1 MFDDLSKFVAARTY
15 RGVDQTEAETV
26 ANLQKIQ
33 EEVRLQVEQ
42 FNAQQKVHKLVP
54 FEWKKT
60 VNGQAYWLFG
70 VRVGSGPRRVALSS
84 HLDTVPPGTVAGWEP
99 FKLVKEQRTYF
110 GKEQEFYVGRGA
122 IDDKGPAL
130 VAFNVLKAVARQY
143 DGDSKLNGVTL
154 EVLFDTSEET
164 DMAMPYYLEDRPE
177 ENPDLGV
184 IFDASWCIRAEKGI
198 ERPVFTIKRG
208 TAAEPT
214 GVWIESLNTPQGPAN
229 QIPDTATA
237 VIRSNS
243 PQALQSFAEQVEA
256 LYQSHGFDDPA
267 YRRAPL
273 TVDRSGLA
281 GNRLVLTT
289 QVIGAQ
295 HGSAPGEN
303 REEGANPLISLAN
316 FLSAQVGT
324 HLARN
329 EISEL
334 SRFITWSWGTQVYGE
349 HHPELLLRNDAVFEP
364 GNGTTYA
371 VTRFYTNPAGAP
383 DIAARVAIDIRY
395 ALGHHSVAWDGKS
408 EGFVGGKDSKSVF
421 RDTFAK
427 LLGQFP
433 AEAGYTVEFQTSTSA
448 PPDVRLVEGNTFR
461 RVSTAFEQVLGEQC
475 PRMAI
480 GGGTDAKGNTH
491 LIAAGPLFTEQMG
504 PPINYHGTNEGAPV
518 EDLRKSAN
526 ILYNLLKDEV
536 EGSAKV
542 SSTVRPLYTP
552 MHLTPDLH

>member
-1 MFDDLSKFVAARTY
+1 MLGFACTCTPTEEPPEDGLEQLQNYIDEQLFDDLSKFVAARTY

-208 TAAEPT
+208 TAVVSK

-237 VIRSNS
+237 VIRSDS

-256 LYQSHGFDDPA
+256 LYQGHGFDDPA

-281 GNRLVLTT
+281 DNRLVLTT

-324 HLARN
+324 HRSAM
-329 EISEL
+329 
-334 SRFITWSWGTQVYGE
+334 
-349 HHPELLLRNDAVFEP
+349 
-364 GNGTTYA
+364 
-371 VTRFYTNPAGAP
+371 
-383 DIAARVAIDIRY
+383 
-395 ALGHHSVAWDGKS
+395 
-408 EGFVGGKDSKSVF
+408 KSV
-421 RDTFAK
+421 
-427 LLGQFP
+427 
-433 AEAGYTVEFQTSTSA
+433 S
-448 PPDVRLVEGNTFR
+448 
-461 RVSTAFEQVLGEQC
+461 
-475 PRMAI
+475 
-480 GGGTDAKGNTH
+480 
-491 LIAAGPLFTEQMG
+491 
-504 PPINYHGTNEGAPV
+504 
-518 EDLRKSAN
+518 
-526 ILYNLLKDEV
+526 
-536 EGSAKV
+536 
-542 SSTVRPLYTP
+542 
-552 MHLTPDLH
+552 